1 MQFSFCPDC
10 GASLTKKPIGDEGL
24 VPFCESC
31 GRPWFSFS
39 YPCVICCVF
48 NEPEDRVLL
57 IRQDYVG
64 QRYISVAGYVK
75 QGETIEE
82 TALREVEEETG
93 LIPVSVRFVKS
104 YFYEKRDQLMFGFA
118 VRVKEGDIRLSCEV
132 DEARWFTVEEAL
144 QRLREG
150 SIGIQ
155 LLEDYLAERTPLS
168 E

>member
-10 GASLTKKPIGDEGL
+10 GAALTPKSIGDEGM
-24 VPFCESC
+24 VPFCDACS
-31 GRPWFSFS
+31 RPWFSFS

-48 NEPEDRVLL
+48 NETEDRVLL
-57 IRQDYVG
+57 IRQNYVG
-64 QRYISVAGYVK
+64 DRYISVAGYVK

-82 TALREVEEETG
+82 TARREVKEETG
-93 LIPVSVRFVKS
+93 LTPCSVQFVKS

-118 VRVKEGDIRLSCEV
+118 VRVKAGEIALSCEV
-132 DEARWFTVEEAL
+132 DEAKWFSVAEAL

-155 LLEDYLAERTPLS
+155 LLEDYLASPRDRR
-168 E
+168 